1 MFLSDILQ
9 KEKWLR
15 ELMADKKPLVMMHE
29 NWQKHIAAVD
39 CHICNKSLVKDLFL
53 DSMPVHDNDTGRYCG
68 QSHRKC
74 YYEAMKKNKFIGP
87 QRQREDEIDQRIAKN
102 QETCLFCAESLL
114 VKNHKDSVKDHCHIT
129 AKYRGAAHNECNFK
143 LKLTQKRCRSRSY
156 SIT

>member
-1 MFLSDILQ
+1 MEKHEPRGFAYTIVRSDGETFGPCVYRGGEAAYVFLSDILQ

-29 NWQKHIAAVD
+29 NWQKHIAAAD

-74 YYEAMKKNKFIGP
+74 YYEAMKKI
-87 QRQREDEIDQRIAKN
+87 
-102 QETCLFCAESLL
+102 TLL
-114 VKNHKDSVKDHCHIT
+114 AHKGKG
-129 AKYRGAAHNECNFK
+129 KMK
-143 LKLTQKRCRSRSY
+143 
-156 SIT
+156 